1 MKEFENK
8 IVVLTGASS
17 GIGYSLLNYFINE
30 GAIVYASSRNEREI
44 TEKDKQNC
52 NFELLDLAGEHN
64 VEKYTR
70 TILENENRIDVLI
83 NNAGVAHNLALI
95 EEMNSEMFSSIIRD
109 NIMPTF
115 NMMKYIIPVMKKGNS
130 GTVINVSSRAGRR
143 AVPKLSAYTAA
154 KFAVRGLTEA
164 VAKEVQDTEIKC
176 ISISPAGVNTG
187 MRAMVFGQDD
197 AENQQNT
204 SRITN
209 IISRILSGSLEVL
222 NGSDIVIIK
231 DKEPIIRVP
240 EV

>member
-1 MKEFENK
+1 
-8 IVVLTGASS
+8 
-17 GIGYSLLNYFINE
+17 
-30 GAIVYASSRNEREI
+30 
-44 TEKDKQNC
+44 
-52 NFELLDLAGEHN
+52 
-64 VEKYTR
+64 
-70 TILENENRIDVLI
+70 
-83 NNAGVAHNLALI
+83 
-95 EEMNSEMFSSIIRD
+95 
-109 NIMPTF
+109 
-115 NMMKYIIPVMKKGNS
+115 MKKSNS

-143 AVPKLSAYTAA
+143 AVPRLSAYTAA